1 MKRNLGLLL
10 GLSMLM
16 GASVQ
21 AAEPLAAAPVQMR
34 EVEQTYSIDGVV
46 EATRQ
51 STVSAQISGRVKA
64 INFDVGDRVSKGQ
77 VILRIDEREANQALA
92 GSKAQLSQSEA
103 TFQNARL
110 SYERSKQLFE
120 QKFISQA
127 ALDKAKA
134 DYDVA
139 RAQAAASEAGAE
151 QSALTRSYTSVI
163 APYSGVVS
171 ARMVE
176 MGEMVTVGKPLMTGF
191 DPTQLRVI
199 ANVPQDKLEDIGSHP
214 TVTIEVPSLSRWIKA
229 ASVTVQPSADI
240 RTHSTQVR
248 VELPANQASGRL
260 QNVTE
265 ERQPTGAAAEHLL
278 PHQTLTR
285 TVSEVYPGMFVRAH
299 FVVGKVSKM
308 LIPVSAVLHRGEV
321 VGVYVLD
328 EKDVPHL
335 RQVRLGEANE
345 QNEIEVMAGLNVG
358 ERVAR
363 EAVKAGMA
371 ATESKR

>member
-1 MKRNLGLLL
+1 MKRVLGLLF
-10 GLSMLM
+10 GLSAATLLCTP
-16 GASVQ
+16 VR
-21 AAEPLAAAPVQMR
+21 AAEPLATAPVQLR

-64 INFDVGDRVSKGQ
+64 IYFDVGDRVSKGQ

-92 GSKAQLSQSEA
+92 GSKAQLSQAEA
-103 TFQNARL
+103 ALQNARL
-110 SYERSKQLFE
+110 NYERSQQLFA

-127 ALDKAKA
+127 ALDKAKS

-151 QSALTRSYTSVI
+151 QSALMQSYASVV

-176 MGEMVTVGKPLMTGF
+176 LGEMVTVGKPLMTGF

-199 ANVPQDKLEDIGSHP
+199 ASVPQHKLKEIGVHP
-214 TVTIEVPSLSRWIKA
+214 SVTVEVPSLSRWIKA

-248 VELPANQASGRL
+248 VDLPANQP
-260 QNVTE
+260 N
-265 ERQPTGAAAEHLL
+265 
-278 PHQTLTR
+278 
-285 TVSEVYPGMFVRAH
+285 VYPGMFVRTH
-299 FVVGKVSKM
+299 FVVGRVSKL
-308 LIPVSAVLHRGEV
+308 LIPAGAVLRRSEV
-321 VGVYVLD
+321 VAVYVVD
-328 EKDVPHL
+328 EKNVPHL

-345 QNEIEVMAGLNVG
+345 QNEIEVMAGLNPG
-358 ERVAR
+358 ERVALD
-363 EAVKAGMA
+363 AIKAGMA
-371 ATESKR
+371 VPK